1 LFSGIRKAIN
11 EIREIRQILRD
22 RRLGVTQARIEQEV
36 AEQAAQ
42 RRADSIAYRKKI
54 ERALRRKP
62 NMTVT
67 ELRKRFPVD
76 SEVAKRG

>member
-1 LFSGIRKAIN
+1 MFSGIRKAIN

-22 RRLGVTQARIEQEV
+22 RRLGVTQAHIEQEV

-42 RRADSIAYRKKI
+42 RRADSTAYRKKI

-76 SEVAKRG
+76 LEVAKRA